1 MPRNRV
7 EWKVGNEVWRLGER
21 TLLCGVIEA
30 WPAAGP
36 GEMTCEDPDRAFV
49 RANEL
54 LDAGADFIEIA
65 AERYAPGV
73 AFLGEAE
80 ELRRLV
86 PILKRLRGKLAAPV
100 AVQTWKPAVAEK
112 ALHYGAAI
120 IRDPSGLT
128 LDQDLGRVVL
138 RHDAAFVLQHMRGT
152 PDKWAQLGAW
162 KNPVTLVAA
171 ELTAALN
178 RANRLGIERTRL
190 AVDPGFGMGKR
201 KESNTELL
209 AAFDEFLKFRLPIMV
224 SPDRQPF
231 DAETKVDASAA
242 TTAAITALC
251 IVRGAHI
258 VRTSDPAAL
267 RPVALIADQLL
278 RASA

>member
-1 MPRNRV
+1 MSRNRV

-30 WPAAGP
+30 WPAPGP

-54 LDAGADFIEIA
+54 LDAGADFIEVA
-65 AERYAPGV
+65 VERYAPGV
-73 AFLGEAE
+73 PFLSEAE

-86 PILKRLRGKLAAPV
+86 PILKRLRGKLPAPV

-112 ALHYGAAI
+112 ALHYGASI

-171 ELTAALN
+171 ELIAALN

-201 KESNTELL
+201 KETNTELL

-231 DAETKVDASAA
+231 DAETRVDASAA
-242 TTAAITALC
+242 TTAAIAALC

-258 VRTSDPAAL
+258 LRTSDPAAL